1 MTDPEPFFQKARLAS
16 LKNWLRIYEPVLLE
30 GFRLANAAETR
41 RTRPLTSYF
50 RCQNTDNL
58 PACWSHH
65 CIKHHLSCFCSF
77 QQPSRPSFSRPIN
90 SYFM

>member
-1 MTDPEPFFQKARLAS
+1 MMDPEPFFQKACLAS
-16 LKNWLRIYEPVLLE
+16 LKNWLQIYEPVLLE
-30 GFRLANAAETR
+30 SFCLAVAAETHQ
-41 RTRPLTSYF
+41 TRPLTTYF
-50 RCQNTDNL
+50 CRTSTNNL